1 MASLVWC
8 AESDICKTNISSH
21 HILIPPFPPHQF
33 PHLPSPSDQ
42 VWWTYSSLSL
52 NSIRFFSEDSE
63 DNSRQ
68 LNTQPD
74 AFDYTKLICEELQ
87 INQHSHLPHTENT
100 V

>member
-1 MASLVWC
+1 MNIQFLV
-8 AESDICKTNISSH
+8 TQLH
-21 HILIPPFPPHQF
+21 QIL
-33 PHLPSPSDQ
+33 
-42 VWWTYSSLSL
+42 YYA
-52 NSIRFFSEDSE
+52 SE